1 MHRENELNILVV
13 KSMIR
18 LELVVAKHFSKSRII
33 RFSFF
38 KLMTMTGP
46 IMWFDAKTTIRLH
59 TWST

>member
-38 KLMTMTGP
+38 KLMTITRSVR
-46 IMWFDAKTTIRLH
+46 WSDAQTTIRLH
-59 TWST
+59 TWPT